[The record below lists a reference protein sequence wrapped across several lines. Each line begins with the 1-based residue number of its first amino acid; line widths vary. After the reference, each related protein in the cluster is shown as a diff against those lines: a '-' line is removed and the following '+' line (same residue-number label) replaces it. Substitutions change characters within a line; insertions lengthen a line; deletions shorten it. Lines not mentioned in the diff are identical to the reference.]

1 MRKNGS
7 PMMYPVVKEALLAG
21 IETPLF
27 IAVSEL

>member
-1 MRKNGS
+1 MI
-7 PMMYPVVKEALLAG
+7 YPVVKEALLAG